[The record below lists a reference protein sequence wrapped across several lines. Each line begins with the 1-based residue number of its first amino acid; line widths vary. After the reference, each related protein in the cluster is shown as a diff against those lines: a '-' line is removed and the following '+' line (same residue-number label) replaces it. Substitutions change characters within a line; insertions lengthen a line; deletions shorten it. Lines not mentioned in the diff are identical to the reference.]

1 MKSQRRGASTSE
13 VEVTNISS
21 HGFWLWLRDRELFVS
36 FSEFPWFRDASV
48 AKLTSV
54 EWPTEDHLYWPQLDI
69 DLSVRSIE
77 TPEAFPLKFHA
88 G

>member
-1 MKSQRRGASTSE
+1 MKSQRRGAGTSE

-21 HGFWLWLRDRELFVS
+21 HGFWLWLGGRELFVP

-48 AKLTSV
+48 AKLTTV
-54 EWPTEDHLYWPQLDI
+54 EWPGEDHLYWPELDI
-69 DLSVRSIE
+69 DLSITSIE
-77 TPEAFPLKFHA
+77 APQNFPLKFHA